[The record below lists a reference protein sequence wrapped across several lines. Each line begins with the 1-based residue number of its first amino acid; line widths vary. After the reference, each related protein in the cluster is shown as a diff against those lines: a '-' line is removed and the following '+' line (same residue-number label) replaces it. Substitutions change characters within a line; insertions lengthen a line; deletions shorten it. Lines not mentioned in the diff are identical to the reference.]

1 MHQTIVEKIIS
12 NLAGETVRP
21 GDLVVVPVDGTMAS
35 DTTAPLTI
43 KAFQAMGGTKIWDPD
58 KCCLVI
64 DHAAPAPNERIA
76 DLHVMMRDF
85 AKKQGCRL
93 FEAGEGIC
101 HQLLV
106 ENRLPEPGRLFVG
119 ADSHTC
125 SAGAMGAMGIGV
137 GATDLAAVW
146 LTGKIWLRV
155 PKTIRIEING
165 QLPPGVYSKDLILSI
180 LSKTGIAG
188 ATYQAM
194 EFCGETISELSL
206 SGRLTIANMMIEAG
220 AKTGFI
226 DLKGLDLP
234 DSQLPPIPDTDA
246 IYHQSWT
253 LDATQ
258 STPMVSSPHSPARAD
273 TVDAMAGKAVQV
285 AFIGTCVNGRLE
297 DLQIAAAILKNAQV
311 HPETRLVVGPA
322 SRKVYLDACQDGTL
336 QTLVQAGAT
345 IIPPGCGP
353 CVGTHNGVPGTDE
366 VVISSG
372 NRNFKG
378 RMGNP
383 GASIYLAS
391 PATVAASARNG
402 CISDPTAYITN

>member
-1 MHQTIVEKIIS
+1 MPQTIVEKIFS
-12 NLAGETVRP
+12 NLSGKPVQH

-43 KAFQAMGGTKIWDPD
+43 KAFQAMEGQKLWDPD

-76 DLHVMMRDF
+76 DLHMMMRAF
-85 AKKQGCRL
+85 AKEQGCRL

-106 ENRLPEPGRLFVG
+106 ENQFLKPGRLFVG

-125 SAGAMGAMGIGV
+125 SAGAVGTMGVGV

-165 QLPPGVYSKDLILSI
+165 PLPPGVYSKDLILSV
-180 LSKTGIAG
+180 LTKTGIAG

-194 EFCGETISELSL
+194 EFSGDTIAGLSL
-206 SGRLTIANMMIEAG
+206 SSRITIANMMIEAG

-226 DLKGLDLP
+226 DPQGLDLP
-234 DSQLPPIPDTDA
+234 DAQLLPVPDPDA
-246 IYHQSWT
+246 CYHQSYA
-253 LDATQ
+253 LDASQ
-258 STPMVSSPHSPARAD
+258 AKPMVSLPHSPAQAES
-273 TVDAMAGKAVQV
+273 VGKVAGLAVQY

-297 DLQIAAAILKNAQV
+297 DLQTAASILKNARV
-311 HPETRLVVGPA
+311 HSETRLIVGPA
-322 SRKVYLDACQDGTL
+322 SRKVYADACRDGTM
-336 QTLVQAGAT
+336 QTLVKAGAT

-391 PATVAASARNG
+391 PATVAASAVNG
-402 CISDPTAYITN
+402 CISDPTPYITD